1 MEVQV
6 NYWGVALAAAT
17 SFAVGG
23 VWYSKGVFGKL
34 WAKLAGIKMDR
45 QVPAGEMTGLLLTQG
60 VLSFVTAYILAHVIF
75 LAHSFY
81 NDAWLMDALSTA
93 FWVWLGF
100 VFCRLLT
107 HDMFEG
113 RSKKLTLINT
123 AHELVTLLA
132 MAAVIGWLHP

>member
-1 MEVQV
+1 MEVQI
-6 NYWGVALAAAT
+6 NYWGVLLAALT

-23 VWYSKGVFGKL
+23 IWYSRGVFGTV
-34 WAKLAGIKMDR
+34 WGKLAKVKMDR
-45 QVPAGEMTGLLLTQG
+45 PVSGGEMTGLMLTQA

-81 NDAWLMDALSTA
+81 KDGWMMDALSTA
-93 FWVWLGF
+93 FWIWLGF
-100 VFCRLLT
+100 VMTRFLT

-113 RSKKLTLINT
+113 RSKKLTLLNT
-123 AHELVTLLA
+123 MHELVTLLV